1 MRKIVKIVFLFIK
14 CFILFIALWAT
25 TSSTVKNV
33 EKLIYVEQFKSR
45 GEYQDSIS
53 TNQIKFYKVAANE
66 KEDSKRPAYLS
77 NGSTIYPGSKG
88 DILVS
93 TQATLVNPF
102 ISGIVTYYVGGH
114 ATIVVDDYF
123 DYQVEANNRSSV
135 EATGLSPY
143 DNRSVITDRSYWTE
157 KGPFTEVIGLRVN
170 LSESEIKEVVSN
182 AISLVGDDYNY
193 SFLFDTDKKSYCSD
207 IVTKAFSHVNV
218 NLNKDS
224 FATTIY
230 DLIVADKTYI
240 SYYSFYEENVLNVY
254 YLG

>member
-53 TNQIKFYKVAANE
+53 TNKIKFYKVAA
-66 KEDSKRPAYLS
+66 KDDEDSSREAFLS

-93 TQATLVNPF
+93 TQATLVNPI

-114 ATIVVDDYF
+114 ATIVTDNFY
-123 DYQVEANNRSSV
+123 DYQVDSNKYGSV
-135 EATGLSPY
+135 EATGLNPY
-143 DNRSVITDRSYWTE
+143 DNRSVVSSRGYWTDNE
-157 KGPFTEVIGLRVN
+157 PFTEVIGLRVN
-170 LSESEIKEVVSN
+170 MSESEIKGVV
-182 AISLVGDDYNY
+182 ADAMALVGDDYNY

-207 IVTKAFSHVNV
+207 IVTKVFSQIDI

-240 SYYSFYEENVLNVY
+240 SYYSYYEKDVLNVY

>member
-1 MRKIVKIVFLFIK
+1 M
-14 CFILFIALWAT
+14 
-25 TSSTVKNV
+25 
-33 EKLIYVEQFKSR
+33 
-45 GEYQDSIS
+45 
-53 TNQIKFYKVAANE
+53 
-66 KEDSKRPAYLS
+66 
-77 NGSTIYPGSKG
+77 
-88 DILVS
+88 
-93 TQATLVNPF
+93 
-102 ISGIVTYYVGGH
+102 
-114 ATIVVDDYF
+114 
-123 DYQVEANNRSSV
+123 
-135 EATGLSPY
+135 
-143 DNRSVITDRSYWTE
+143 
-157 KGPFTEVIGLRVN
+157 IGLRVN

-240 SYYSFYEENVLNVY
+240 SYYSYYEGNVLNVY